1 MTRRIVIKPAIR
13 VAGAGP
19 AARNVS
25 IRSGETGTSEILI
38 CVVPSTTVT
47 LCSAVTYPSF
57 TMVSVWFPDCY
68 VGERDRRYTLIN
80 SIEQDPGP
88 CGTCCYVKRT
98 G

>member
-25 IRSGETGTSEILI
+25 IRRGETGTSEILI
-38 CVVPSTTVT
+38 CVCP
-47 LCSAVTYPSF
+47 LDNRYPLFSSYISLF
-57 TMVSVWFPDCY
+57 YDGKRMVPDCY
-68 VGERDRRYTLIN
+68 VGERDRRYTLID
-80 SIEQDPGP
+80 SIEQDPDP